1 MKRDIFDFV
10 PKDLANRQFNCLNQP
25 DRPGGLFQFAS
36 GAYSLIGVLRLL
48 HSYNNRSSVFQAA
61 LSAFQS
67 TPQAR
72 SRAYLNQ
79 QPCTEL
85 NQIYDDGQE

>member
-1 MKRDIFDFV
+1 MICIHGDTFMVRRAVILGQSVMILPLRTKKII
-10 PKDLANRQFNCLNQP
+10 
-25 DRPGGLFQFAS
+25 
-36 GAYSLIGVLRLL
+36 SLE
-48 HSYNNRSSVFQAA
+48 
-61 LSAFQS
+61 AFQS

>member
-1 MKRDIFDFV
+1 VVKFGFGAGREFDFALDDLHPRRHV
-10 PKDLANRQFNCLNQP
+10 YGAPGCDLGPVGHDLASTNKKII
-25 DRPGGLFQFAS
+25 
-36 GAYSLIGVLRLL
+36 SLE
-48 HSYNNRSSVFQAA
+48 
-61 LSAFQS
+61 AFQS